1 MVCRTLEADTIQVL
15 KVYSVILN
23 PGVADGQAFEAQTHS
38 LSSFEA
44 VLSVLEAF
52 SALVQLSE

>member
-1 MVCRTLEADTIQVL
+1 M
-15 KVYSVILN
+15 YSVILN

-44 VLSVLEAF
+44 VLSVLCKQIKLPLYLRHVF
-52 SALVQLSE
+52 SVPK